1 MSARTSSS
9 FVIYLV
15 QVELQMVLISTVS
28 TFFLSTLSSSFSCLD
43 LVLEDPARSLRLRP
57 LPCEQQQRHRE
68 SHKGANRRFVRAATG
83 ANGTLRA
90 ARGGERAPG
99 VAQDAAGEREDGAA
113 LASPPFPLVLRT
125 GNNGRPRR
133 EWARY
138 VDSAAQQA
146 GSNGLLRAAGPGKA
160 ARSSSSC
167 GGGGE
172 GEKQIDFAALKSTGC
187 TQTVHQPAFR
197 AHRPC
202 RCRGTGRP
210 GPAEGLL
217 PAVIRH
223 RKARRLPHD
232 LLAFWLGS
240 VAKFRFCELLRWDT
254 LI

>member
-1 MSARTSSS
+1 MQRSK
-9 FVIYLV
+9 
-15 QVELQMVLISTVS
+15 QTVS
-28 TFFLSTLSSSFSCLD
+28 PRSGRFD
-43 LVLEDPARSLRLRP
+43 WPAARSKGRRAGVGRRP
-57 LPCEQQQRHRE
+57 GCCRRTRRWCRPGLPP
-68 SHKGANRRFVRAATG
+68 
-83 ANGTLRA
+83 L
-90 ARGGERAPG
+90 
-99 VAQDAAGEREDGAA
+99 
-113 LASPPFPLVLRT
+113 PLVLRT

-133 EWARY
+133 EWARSD
-138 VDSAAQQA
+138 DSAAQQA
-146 GSNGLLRAAGPGKA
+146 GSNGLLRAAGPGKAAA

-187 TQTVHQPAFR
+187 TQTVDQPAFR
-197 AHRPC
+197 ARRPC